1 MSTQSKVDPN
11 TLGWVKHEID
21 ETLKQARLAL
31 EAFAESPADTT
42 RLRFCATHLHQVVGT
57 LLMVELDGAAML
69 ARETE
74 ALVDDLVNE
83 KIKSSGAVLDALTR
97 GMLVLPDY
105 LARLQAGQSDVPYR
119 HLKLMNELRAV
130 RGVEPIAEAD
140 LFYPDLSVKPP
151 EAGDAGTKLA
161 ESEFQALVR
170 QRRPAYQSALLEW
183 LRGGASPDALAR
195 IGDVLAELQDKCAF
209 SAVEQVL
216 WTAGGYVE
224 ALRDGG
230 LEVTNDRK
238 KLFAR
243 LDQQIKR
250 MIDGSDR
257 SVVRSNAEALSKSM
271 LFEVGHATSNGQR
284 VSQLKH
290 AFGLSALLSAAPP
303 ADVASLDLPTP
314 EVLESVSNAL
324 RTEITAAQ
332 ELLSAYFDPDR
343 PESAAIEQLVA
354 QLQKMSSTLE
364 MLGVPILKALVDELL
379 KVCRALIER
388 RIDHPKDASMP
399 MAQALLLVESS
410 ARDIHQSADKWKQQ
424 IEGSINTLHALHA
437 AEAGTLDTS
446 GIEVSDAELTET
458 EYKQLL
464 SVVAG
469 EVSVNLSKIE
479 EALESF
485 AANNTRYEYLDE
497 VPQYLSQIEGALQ
510 ILGVERAGE
519 LAAATRAHVESL
531 CRREIAADGTV
542 LDGLAVC
549 VGTIGAYVD
558 GLHAGRKNLDVLVD
572 AALKEMDAALAEAG
586 ASAPEPVAFDEAV
599 PSDPAGLLA
608 AIRTKL
614 DAWGADHD
622 DRPALES
629 LYRYLTDLGRFARTS
644 GSNRLERI
652 TSEMNNVLH
661 LVTANPETLS
671 DNIVSTLDAS
681 YQALAQ
687 LVESELLTPAA
698 EPPLVEPATDDTFD
712 QPIPDEEAAIAA
724 PTSAPVTP
732 PPEAVPLHQV
742 PVLETPEIDEEILE
756 IFIEDSRDVLETVHR
771 EFANWQADPNNTQA
785 LAEVRRGYHTLK
797 GSGRM
802 VGANDIGELAWSVE
816 NVLNKVRDGKLA
828 PSAEVFAL
836 IEETLALVPKMVDQ
850 LTGGPAVAVDLDAI
864 RRRAEAVAQGKRAGG
879 AATPK
884 AASAASR
891 QVVETEEEFTDDNL
905 PRLDKTLLEI
915 FTNEAQSHLA
925 TVDSELEACH
935 AAGEVCLV
943 SDSLFR
949 AIHTLAG
956 NARSLNLA
964 AMSHA
969 CAEGERLLNM
979 LKSQE
984 LPLEKSPLD
993 LFASLR
999 AVVAE
1004 LVDALNSDMTDGG
1017 SINAK
1022 FEALTVDFHDAA
1034 AAVGRSA
1041 ARTST
1046 APTHS
1051 KSAVPAPVPAAK
1063 PAATR
1068 KAAPPPVRE
1077 EKAKPAPVPAPAAKP
1092 AAPPPAPL
1100 AETQVDEVIDPELME
1115 IFNEEAVD
1123 ILATIEESLAE
1134 WRGKPDNHSVLQDLK
1149 RALHTLKG
1157 GARMAGSMTMG
1168 NLSHATESLVR
1179 LIEEGTVKQSGD
1191 VFDLLEEAHDM
1202 LVTMLD
1208 RIKGGQPVPSAENL
1222 NARLAA
1228 LSGGT
1233 PVPATNPPA
1242 PPATPAMPADAAGLD
1257 VQVPDD
1263 EWMLDASL
1271 DVEPPEAPAAPS
1283 SRVEPAPVPVARSQ
1297 PVLFERSE
1305 EGEDTDDAA
1314 SAFVRSPDRGG
1325 LIRVRT
1331 ALLNDLVNYA
1341 GEVSIARARMEQQ
1354 IYGFRDNLAELTRNV
1369 TRFRDQIRDLE
1380 IQSESQIL
1388 YRMEQAQAAGTPDF
1402 DPLEL
1407 DRFTKLQQLSRQLAE
1422 SLHDLST
1429 IQNNM
1434 GNFVGEAETVLQQ
1447 QARLNT
1453 DLQEGLMRTRMVSF
1467 LTQAGRLRHIVRQT
1481 ARELG
1486 KRVDLDITGSEVE
1499 LDRTVLE
1506 RMIGPFEHMIRNA
1519 IDHGIESE
1527 ADRRRRGKSPTGR
1540 ITLKTAQEGS
1550 EIVLTFSDDGAG
1562 LNTKAIRTK
1571 AIERGL
1577 IGEDANLGEEELI
1590 QFILM
1595 SGFSTA
1601 SKITHV
1607 SGRGVG
1613 MDVVHN
1619 EVKQLGGTMSV
1630 DSVAGQGTTFVIRL
1644 PLTLSIAQALMV
1656 YVSDQLYAVPLS
1668 SVANIIEYPVDKL
1681 EKLSV
1686 GKNPL
1691 LNVEEQVY
1699 PYMNLAQRLGLPT
1712 GARNGRK
1719 TPVLLARAGN
1729 REVAIKV
1736 DGLGGTREIVIK
1748 SLGPQLTAM
1757 KGLAGATIQ
1766 GDGSV
1771 ILILDLPGLWYSDD
1785 AMHLEHRAAARLEP
1799 METTAPAAPTPAPAP
1814 QRPVIMVVDDSLTVR
1829 KVTGKHLQKRGMEVL
1844 TAKDGLDAWDQLRE
1858 RLPQV
1863 MLVDIEMPRMDG
1875 YELTSRIRA
1884 DERLKHI
1891 PIIMITSRA
1900 GAKHRQ
1906 RAFQLGV
1913 DMYMGKPYQEDELF
1927 NNIDTL
1933 LASGRPH

>member
-1 MSTQSKVDPN
+1 MSTHSKVDQN
-11 TLGWVKHEID
+11 TLGWVTHEID

-31 EAFAESPADTT
+31 EAFAENPSDTT

-74 ALVDDLVNE
+74 ALVEDLVNE
-83 KIKSSGAVLDALTR
+83 KIQTSDAVLDALTR

-105 LARLQAGQSDVPYR
+105 LARLQAGQPDVPYR
-119 HLKLMNELRAV
+119 HLKLMNELRQV
-130 RGVEPIAEAD
+130 RGVELIAEAD
-140 LFYPDLSVKPP
+140 LFYPDLSIRPP
-151 EAGDAGTKLA
+151 SAEGGEAKL
-161 ESEFQALVR
+161 SEVDFQALAR
-170 QRRPAYQSALLEW
+170 QNRPAYQSALLEW
-183 LRGGASPDALAR
+183 LRGGGNTNALTR
-195 IGDVLAELQDKCAF
+195 IGEVLATLQNRAGF
-209 SAVEQVL
+209 APVEQMAWV
-216 WTAGGYVE
+216 AGGFVE
-224 ALRDGG
+224 ALHDGG
-230 LEVTNDRK
+230 LEVSNDRK

-250 MIDGSDR
+250 IIDGGDR
-257 SVVRSNAEALSKSM
+257 SEVRSNAETLTKSM
-271 LFEVGHATSNGQR
+271 LFEVGHATSNGPR
-284 VSQLKH
+284 VTQLKH
-290 AFGLSALLSAAPP
+290 AFGLSALLSATPP
-303 ADVASLDLPTP
+303 ADVANLDLPTP
-314 EVLESVSNAL
+314 EVLASVSSAL
-324 RTEITAAQ
+324 KTEIATAQ

-343 PESAAIEQLVA
+343 PDAAAIDRLVA
-354 QLQKMSSTLE
+354 QLQKMSGTLE

-379 KVCRALIER
+379 KVCRALVEKR
-388 RIDHPKDASMP
+388 LDHPKDAAMP

-410 ARDIHQSADKWKQQ
+410 ARDIHKSPDQWKQQ
-424 IEGSINTLHALHA
+424 IESAVHGLHALQSA
-437 AEAGTLDTS
+437 DAGKLDAS

-464 SVVAG
+464 SVVG
-469 EVSVNLSKIE
+469 NEVGVNLGKIE

-485 AANNTRYEYLDE
+485 AANSTRFEYLDE
-497 VPQYLSQIEGALQ
+497 VPQHLSQIEGALQ

-519 LAAATRAHVESL
+519 LAAATRANVESL
-531 CRREIAADGTV
+531 RRREIAADSTV

-549 VGTIGAYVD
+549 VGTIGAYID
-558 GLHAGRKNLDVLVD
+558 GLRAGRKNLDVLVD
-572 AALKEMDAALAEAG
+572 AALNEMDTALAAAG
-586 ASAPEPVAFDEAV
+586 ASAPIAADDDAV
-599 PSDPAGLLA
+599 PGDAGGLLA
-608 AIRTKL
+608 AIREKL
-614 DAWGADHD
+614 DSWSANHE
-622 DRPALES
+622 DRQALES
-629 LYRYLTDLGRFARTS
+629 LYRYLTDLGRIARTQ
-644 GSNRLERI
+644 GSSRLERI

-671 DNIVSTLDAS
+671 DNIVSTLEAS

-687 LVESELLTPAA
+687 LVEGELLASAKDAFP
-698 EPPLVEPATDDTFD
+698 VV
-712 QPIPDEEAAIAA
+712 EEAAVDSIEEPILDFESDSHASVETA
-724 PTSAPVTP
+724 P
-732 PPEAVPLHQV
+732 PPEAVPLHQA

-756 IFIEDSRDVLETVHR
+756 IFIEDSRDVLETVSR
-771 EFANWQADPNNTQA
+771 EFANWQADPENQQA

-802 VGANDIGELAWSVE
+802 VGANDIGDLAWSVE

-828 PSAEVFAL
+828 PSPDIFAL
-836 IEETLALVPKMVDQ
+836 IEETMALIPKMVDQ
-850 LTGGPAVAVDLDAI
+850 LTGGPAVAVDLEAI
-864 RRRAEAVAQGKRAGG
+864 RRRAEAVAQGKRGG
-879 AATPK
+879 SPAAVSRPTV
-884 AASAASR
+884 SAAR
-891 QVVETEEEFTDDNL
+891 AAAIETDEPYTDDNL
-905 PRLDKTLLEI
+905 PRVDRTLLDI
-915 FTNEAQSHLA
+915 FTNEAQTHLA
-925 TVDSELEACH
+925 TIDTELAACDD
-935 AAGEVCLV
+935 AGGVCLV
-943 SDSLFR
+943 SEPLFR
-949 AIHTLAG
+949 SIHTLAG
-956 NARSLNLA
+956 NARSLNLG
-964 AMSHA
+964 AMAHA
-969 CAEGERLLNM
+969 CAEGERLLNTV
-979 LKSQE
+979 KAQE
-984 LPLEKSPLD
+984 LPLEQATLD
-993 LFASLR
+993 LFAALR
-999 AVVAE
+999 GVVTE
-1004 LVDALNSDMTDGG
+1004 LVEALNNDVTDGG

-1034 AAVGRSA
+1034 SAAGRSVSTRPAA
-1041 ARTST
+1041 ARPAAPSPAKPT
-1046 APTHS
+1046 APPPAPAKPSAPPASAEAHAKLAA
-1051 KSAVPAPVPAAK
+1051 KSVTRAVPAPVS
-1063 PAATR
+1063 
-1068 KAAPPPVRE
+1068 PVE
-1077 EKAKPAPVPAPAAKP
+1077 D
-1092 AAPPPAPL
+1092 
-1100 AETQVDEVIDPELME
+1100 TQVEEAIDPELME

-1123 ILATIEESLAE
+1123 ILATIDESFSQ
-1134 WRGKPDNHSVLQDLK
+1134 WRSQPDNHSVLQDLK

-1157 GARMAGSMTMG
+1157 GARMAGAMTMG
-1168 NLSHATESLVR
+1168 NLSHSTESLVK
-1179 LIEEGTVKQSGD
+1179 LVEDGTVQASGD

-1208 RIKGGQPVPSAENL
+1208 RIKSGQPVPNAASL

-1228 LSGGT
+1228 IAGGT
-1233 PVPATNPPA
+1233 VAPVDAESAADVSEPVAPPVSGMDIDLPDEEWSLDTNLDIEPVETLPEAISTPPPA
-1242 PPATPAMPADAAGLD
+1242 PT
-1257 VQVPDD
+1257 
-1263 EWMLDASL
+1263 
-1271 DVEPPEAPAAPS
+1271 
-1283 SRVEPAPVPVARSQ
+1283 VARSA
-1297 PVLFERSE
+1297 PVRFERADD
-1305 EGEDTDDAA
+1305 GEDTDDAA
-1314 SAFVRSPDRGG
+1314 SGFARAPDRGG

-1331 ALLNDLVNYA
+1331 TLLNDLVNYA

-1354 IYGFRDNLAELTRNV
+1354 IYGFRDNLGELTRNV
-1369 TRFRDQIRDLE
+1369 TRFRDQIRELE

-1388 YRMEQAQAAGTPDF
+1388 YRMEQAQAAGTQDF
-1402 DPLEL
+1402 DPLEF
-1407 DRFTKLQQLSRQLAE
+1407 DRFTRLQQLSRQLAE

-1519 IDHGIESE
+1519 IDHGIEAESE
-1527 ADRRRRGKSPTGR
+1527 RRKRGKSPNGR
-1540 ITLKTAQEGS
+1540 ITIKTAQEGS

-1562 LNTKAIRTK
+1562 LNTKAIRAK

-1577 IGEDANLGEEELI
+1577 IGADANLGEEELV
-1590 QFILM
+1590 QFILV

-1601 SKITHV
+1601 STVTHV

-1630 DSVAGQGTTFVIRL
+1630 DSVSGQGTTFVIRL

-1656 YVSDQLYAVPLS
+1656 YVGDQLYAVPLS

-1681 EKLSV
+1681 DKLSV

-1691 LNVEEQVY
+1691 LNYQDQVY
-1699 PYMNLAQRLGLPT
+1699 PYMNLSARLGLPT

-1719 TPVLLARAGN
+1719 TPILLARAGN

-1748 SLGPQLTAM
+1748 SLGPQLTEM

-1785 AMHLEHRAAARLEP
+1785 ALHLEHRAAARLEP
-1799 METTAPAAPTPAPAP
+1799 VDITEPAAPTPTAVP
-1814 QRPVIMVVDDSLTVR
+1814 QRPIIMVVDDSLTVR

-1844 TAKDGLDAWDQLRE
+1844 TAKDGLDAWEQLRE
-1858 RLPQV
+1858 RLPHV

-1875 YELTSRIRA
+1875 YELTSRIRG
-1884 DERLKHI
+1884 DERLKHV

-1913 DMYMGKPYQEDELF
+1913 DMYMSKPYQEDELF

-1933 LASGRPH
+1933 LASGRAH